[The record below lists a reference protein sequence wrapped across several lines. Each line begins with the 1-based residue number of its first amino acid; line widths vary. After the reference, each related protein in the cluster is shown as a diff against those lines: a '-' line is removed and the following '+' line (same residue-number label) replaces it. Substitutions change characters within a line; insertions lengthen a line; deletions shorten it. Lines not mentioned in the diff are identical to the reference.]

1 MFTLY
6 MYIFTY
12 ITIYTNYFITKK
24 KKKKAY
30 IKHTR
35 TSAKL
40 TNTHSL
46 LFESKILRLSNREE
60 RWDKIHERDSKI

>member
-24 KKKKAY
+24 KKKKH
-30 IKHTR
+30 ISNTR

-40 TNTHSL
+40 TNTLSL
-46 LFESKILRLSNREE
+46 LFKSKILRLSNREE